1 MSRSPIASPASP
13 RRGEDVTGASPSLA
27 EEYVIHFARHAAT
40 IRARLAEFRAV
51 PPGEYLHELLF
62 CILTPQSR
70 AANAELVIA
79 ELRALGF
86 PESAID
92 PTPILRDPAHYI
104 RFHNRK
110 GMRLVAVAAQ
120 REEIMRVL
128 TDPSPSAAEKR
139 EWLVA
144 NVEGLGWKESSHF
157 LRNIGFLDLAII
169 DRHILKHML
178 RCGAIDAI
186 PKTIGTRRAYL
197 ELEERFRA
205 LADASGLPLQ
215 ELDLLFWSFEEG
227 SVRK

>member
-1 MSRSPIASPASP
+1 MSRRGDAGASGEGSWDAAPASPA
-13 RRGEDVTGASPSLA
+13 LA
-27 EEYVIHFARHAAT
+27 QEYVAHFAEHAAT
-40 IRARLAEFRAV
+40 IRERLREFRAV
-51 PPGEYLHELLF
+51 PPEEYLYELFF

-86 PESAID
+86 PESAVD

-104 RFHNRK
+104 RFHNQK
-110 GMRLVAVAAQ
+110 GMRLAAVATR

-128 TDPSPSAAEKR
+128 TDPSLSAAERR

-144 NVEGLGWKESSHF
+144 NVGGLGWKESSHF
-157 LRNIGFLDLAII
+157 LRNIGFLELAII

-197 ELEERFRA
+197 DLEERFRA

-227 SVRK
+227 TVRK